1 MLSAIAA
8 SQLAIAP
15 TPHAYFGIG
24 AVGRLPDVLRDAG
37 RDAVLVVDGYRVAIT
52 PVIASPA
59 SYPAAEGPAA
69 DTAN

>member
-24 AVGRLPDVLRDAG
+24 AVGRLA
-37 RDAVLVVDGYRVAIT
+37 
-52 PVIASPA
+52 
-59 SYPAAEGPAA
+59 
-69 DTAN
+69 